1 MFFLEKEKERERE
14 RERER
19 AEKEGEKSISLSKR
33 EKNPRARCA
42 SKEKQATRT
51 LLTVA
56 GAVDLELAGDLVE
69 RVRQAR
75 HQPRL
80 DELGLAALEGRL
92 LLDGERRRLHAELL
106 DLVVSCLDGL
116 EVRGALLDDGAGV
129 GDAGALDLEVGQALE
144 LVEGDGVD
152 GGGLCEVE
160 REKNYFLFLKSKR

>member
-1 MFFLEKEKERERE
+1 MLF
-14 RERER
+14 
-19 AEKEGEKSISLSKR
+19 SPQKR
-33 EKNPRARCA
+33 QKKPI
-42 SKEKQATRT
+42 Q
-51 LLTVA
+51 LTVA
-56 GAVDLELAGDLVE
+56 GAVDLELPGDLVE
-69 RVRQAR
+69 RVRQAS

-106 DLVVSCLDGL
+106 DLVVAGLDGL

-152 GGGLCEVE
+152 GGGLKSFFFFFFFFFEEEEVIRLRL
-160 REKNYFLFLKSKR
+160 REGEDREL